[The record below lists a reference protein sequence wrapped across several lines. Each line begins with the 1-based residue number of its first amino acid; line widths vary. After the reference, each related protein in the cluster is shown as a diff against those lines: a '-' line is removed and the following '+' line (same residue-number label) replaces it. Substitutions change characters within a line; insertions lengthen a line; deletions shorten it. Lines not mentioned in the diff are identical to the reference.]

1 MKIVPKR
8 PIKYSV
14 VDAFTDRAFK
24 GNPAAVCLL
33 EAEDKKDD
41 EWLLGVAREF
51 NAPVTCYLTRVLHH
65 NDDDCDESEY
75 DKDYNLVFHIRW
87 WCRVKFNQLV
97 TIYLQVD
104 ICGHATMAAAQYLF
118 ASGLVKSNLIRFIG
132 LSGSLTAKKCPA
144 RKREDISL
152 DGLNIL
158 SNGGHY
164 EEDNRCR
171 EPDDFFIELDFPTNT
186 LVECDPSEIPSIP
199 QTLNGASV
207 LNIKKT
213 ASFGDLIIL
222 RCANNI
228 IYIVAFQIEV
238 SSGQNVIDLKPNF
251 EELKGWKGGR
261 GVVIT
266 GKAPHGSGLDFISRL
281 FAPNLGVDEDAVC
294 GSAHCALAPYWS
306 KKLGKFDFLAYMASP
321 RGGVLVLH
329 LDKETQRLKIRGK
342 AFIVMEGSLYA

>member
-33 EAEDKKDD
+33 EAEDKRKDD

-51 NAPVTCYLTRVLHH
+51 NAPVTCYLTRALRH

-75 DKDYNLVFHIRW
+75 DKDCNPVFHIRW
-87 WCRVKFNQLV
+87 FTTVAE
-97 TIYLQVD
+97 VD

-132 LSGSLTAKKCPA
+132 LSGSLTAKKCLA
-144 RKREDISL
+144 RKSEDTSK
-152 DGLNIL
+152 IL
-158 SNGGHY
+158 SNGSRC

-199 QTLNGASV
+199 QTLNGAS
-207 LNIKKT
+207 
-213 ASFGDLIIL
+213 
-222 RCANNI
+222 
-228 IYIVAFQIEV
+228 IEV

-321 RGGVLVLH
+321 RGVLVLH